1 MYVHWF
7 WITTRFVFTNCQTYR
22 FYTSELAIKMCFGC
36 GKPILHSF
44 YFIKPCLLLRELKAE
59 QGKWERGKLGYN
71 GTNALVCSPL
81 GERLINPLFP
91 AAFRTL
97 NASNRLR
104 NCCSAG
110 KANRKSLFWSCYT
123 LWGNS
128 KMACFD
134 KLEKVEYP
142 RKCRAYQKSISK
154 P

>member
-1 MYVHWF
+1 MS
-7 WITTRFVFTNCQTYR
+7 C
-22 FYTSELAIKMCFGC
+22 KMISIGSSDMPFHYIV
-36 GKPILHSF
+36 PS
-44 YFIKPCLLLRELKAE
+44 PS
-59 QGKWERGKLGYN
+59 
-71 GTNALVCSPL
+71 TALCSPL

-134 KLEKVEYP
+134 KLEKAENPKFQFQNLKP
-142 RKCRAYQKSISK
+142 RTYSQRTNPFSVLVVLRYSETNELY
-154 P
+154 

>member
-1 MYVHWF
+1 
-7 WITTRFVFTNCQTYR
+7 
-22 FYTSELAIKMCFGC
+22 MCFGC
-36 GKPILHSF
+36 GKPILNSF

-128 KMACFD
+128 KMACLD
-134 KLEKVEYP
+134 KLEKAEN
-142 RKCRAYQKSISK
+142 RKKIESPFQFQKLK
-154 P
+154 PHTFLQRTNPFFSFSDTSLGRN

>member
-1 MYVHWF
+1 MKIPQPVLPY
-7 WITTRFVFTNCQTYR
+7 
-22 FYTSELAIKMCFGC
+22 
-36 GKPILHSF
+36 
-44 YFIKPCLLLRELKAE
+44 
-59 QGKWERGKLGYN
+59 
-71 GTNALVCSPL
+71 SPL

-134 KLEKVEYP
+134 KLKDFQKKKHPENVKLIQDLFENLKSYTYSRRTDPFFPVLVVTRYTEIKICTKY
-142 RKCRAYQKSISK
+142 RKHWNSWENYQFHFFRSK
-154 P
+154 

>member
-1 MYVHWF
+1 M
-7 WITTRFVFTNCQTYR
+7 R
-22 FYTSELAIKMCFGC
+22 K
-36 GKPILHSF
+36 
-44 YFIKPCLLLRELKAE
+44 RET
-59 QGKWERGKLGYN
+59 WKLGYN

-134 KLEKVEYP
+134 KLEKAE
-142 RKCRAYQKSISK
+142 
-154 P
+154 